1 MARVHTASVLDRLR
15 GDILAGKYCQVE
27 FLPSERQLAKLYD
40 TGRGVIRTVLRKLRE
55 ENLIYL
61 IPDRGAKIAEIE
73 KKLSLERFLVR
84 FDGNITTKGSEGM
97 AILTGVCASAAENNA
112 EVIMSFSDKNQF
124 MSELSIRYANGD
136 IQGLIF
142 LEGWDR
148 KTMSSALETAGIPY
162 LIANQ
167 EANDS
172 ALCCQMNFRNIG
184 RQAGRYLTSKG
195 HRHIGVIA
203 GPLDK
208 FIYQEMLAGFRGALA
223 EDEITLTKNDIIE
236 PDDKGQYPN
245 LKPALLASERPTAFF
260 AMRDHRAMKL
270 YDNCRD
276 LGVRIPDDISVISY
290 DNITWADAE
299 HIGLTT
305 LEQPVEQIGCASVD
319 LLEEWIISGIKPES
333 RKLCATLIERNSV
346 KDIIV

>member
-1 MARVHTASVLDRLR
+1 MARAHTVSILEKLR
-15 GDILAGKYCQVE
+15 RDIKAGKYCQVE
-27 FLPSERQLAKLYD
+27 FLPSERQLGELYD

-61 IPDRGAKIAEIE
+61 IPDRGAKIAEVE

-84 FDGNITTKGSEGM
+84 FDGNIASKGSEGM
-97 AILTGVCASAAENNA
+97 GILTGVCASAAKNNA
-112 EVIMSFSDKNQF
+112 EVIMSFSDKKQF
-124 MSELSIRYANGD
+124 MNELSARYAKGD

-148 KTMSSALETAGIPY
+148 KTMFSALQTAGIPY

-167 EANDS
+167 EGNDP

-184 RQAGRYLTSKG
+184 RQAGRYLTGKG

-203 GPLDK
+203 GPMNK

-223 EDEITLTKNDIIE
+223 EDEITLAKNDIIE
-236 PDDKGQYPN
+236 PDDEGQYPGI
-245 LKPALLASERPTAFF
+245 KPALLASERPTAFF

-276 LGVRIPDDISVISY
+276 LGVRIPEDISVISY
-290 DNITWADAE
+290 DNITWVDAE
-299 HIGLTT
+299 HVGLTT
-305 LEQPVEQIGCASVD
+305 LEQPVEQIGNESVE
-319 LLEEWIISGIKPES
+319 LLKEWIISGIQPES
-333 RKLCATLIERNSV
+333 RKLCATLIERSSV
-346 KDIIV
+346 KDI

>member
-1 MARVHTASVLDRLR
+1 MARVHTVSILDKIR
-15 GDILAGKYCQVE
+15 GDILTGKYSQVE
-27 FLPSERQLAKLYD
+27 FLPSERQLAELYD

-61 IPDRGAKIAEIE
+61 IPDRGAKIADIE
-73 KKLSLERFLVR
+73 RKQSLEHFLVR
-84 FDGNITTKGSEGM
+84 FSDNVASKGSEGM
-97 AILTGVCASAAENNA
+97 GILTGICASAAENNA
-112 EVIMSFSDKNQF
+112 EVIMSFSDKNLF
-124 MSELSIRYANGD
+124 MNELTARHSKGD

-148 KTMSSALETAGIPY
+148 KNMFSALETAGLPY

-167 EANDS
+167 EVDDS

-223 EDEITLTKNDIIE
+223 EDEIVLAKNDIIE
-236 PDDKGQYPN
+236 ADEEGQYN
-245 LKPALLASERPTAFF
+245 DLKPALRASERPTAFF

-270 YDNCRD
+270 YGSCRD
-276 LGVRIPDDISVISY
+276 LGVRIPEDISVISY
-290 DNITWADAE
+290 DNITWPDGE
-299 HIGLTT
+299 HAGLTT
-305 LEQPVEQIGCASVD
+305 LEQPVEKIGHESVE
-319 LLEEWIISGIKPES
+319 LLKEWIISGTKPQS
-333 RKLCATLIERNSV
+333 KKLCATLIERSSV
-346 KDIIV
+346 KDIS